1 MKQLL
6 IGKTIQR
13 LRKSRGLTQEHLAD
27 AVGVSS
33 AAVSKWESDN
43 TYPDISLLGPIA
55 RVLGTDVDELLGYR
69 PLLTEEEVMSLSK
82 EGQKLFETGKCQE
95 AIDFCEA
102 RLLEYPNDLFLKF
115 RMASL
120 FMQYMAADKTEGFAV
135 AMLKRSIELF
145 EASSKSSNV
154 EIRDASYHVLSGLY
168 MMNEEHDKAL
178 EAVEKLPRYDYD
190 SRMMKSNILYTMG
203 NLEESEK
210 LDQTCLYGAI
220 RDAGLNLISLAKTAR
235 KKGDIDRALKLLDTA
250 LDLDALFGLDK
261 IFGKGFNHYF
271 MKAEIFMETGQHEM
285 ALDALE
291 LFAGSILRE
300 GGRIPDNPY
309 YFNLL
314 DWNDTGAS
322 NEYLLSNAHFLIETT
337 DSFKILKDNPRFQKI
352 LSLFKQ

>member
-33 AAVSKWESDN
+33 AAVSKWETDN

-135 AMLKRSIELF
+135 AMLKRSIELLGLIKKQQCGNTRRF
-145 EASSKSSNV
+145 
-154 EIRDASYHVLSGLY
+154 LSCSVRVI
-168 MMNEEHDKAL
+168 HD
-178 EAVEKLPRYDYD
+178 E
-190 SRMMKSNILYTMG
+190 
-203 NLEESEK
+203 
-210 LDQTCLYGAI
+210 
-220 RDAGLNLISLAKTAR
+220 
-235 KKGDIDRALKLLDTA
+235 
-250 LDLDALFGLDK
+250 
-261 IFGKGFNHYF
+261 
-271 MKAEIFMETGQHEM
+271 
-285 ALDALE
+285 
-291 LFAGSILRE
+291 
-300 GGRIPDNPY
+300 
-309 YFNLL
+309 
-314 DWNDTGAS
+314 
-322 NEYLLSNAHFLIETT
+322 
-337 DSFKILKDNPRFQKI
+337 
-352 LSLFKQ
+352 